1 MGKQNP
7 TGPKV
12 QNRAGKGGCG
22 FQVEWSR
29 KFWERTWQLLEEDTR
44 CSDAL
49 CQRFRQ
55 FSYQEADGPQEAYC
69 QLRELCHQWL
79 KPERRTKEQ
88 ILEMLILEQFLSIL
102 PHEMQSWVRECNPDT
117 CAQVVAL
124 AEGFTVSH
132 SKDEKQQ
139 DQGPVTFDEVAVYFT
154 EEEWALLN
162 PSQRTLYREVM
173 AENCRTVASLSEV
186 VQPGIK
192 MEEQDPA
199 AHKPRERPET
209 PVVQVG
215 TSKKLLTGV
224 ALQQVDQDPAAGSQ
238 REWEDQFL
246 NFLKTVESPLSG
258 WTVPQ
263 SSLEYDVMEFQA
275 TLKGIANVSQ
285 WPISK
290 GVNHTLP
297 GLSGE
302 AHRCL
307 DSVVKVKEDIF
318 DEETISMEMQETPEA
333 KVSEPLEAMAAN
345 FLMSNSMKIQVSTK
359 TTPEDN
365 GKARLL
371 GTRNLLPEPKG
382 SFQLQR
388 TEQRGSSGM
397 WLKKAGRRCF
407 QDPEETSGM
416 QQEADSFQNNPECQ
430 PNLELLCRDGADCF
444 QAETFNKGLLRH
456 GRKTGQ
462 DCERSLPDLV
472 KNKTEGGKTYNCSY
486 CGESFGESSDLV
498 THERTHIGEKLYKCS
513 QCEKQFSHHDDLFMH
528 KKSHHE
534 KAPHQCD
541 LDSRKR
547 NQLPELKET
556 FWKERSE
563 QRKISQ
569 DCERSLPQSFDL
581 VENQTGGEKT
591 YKCSYCGEGF
601 GESSDLVTHERSHIG
616 ESIYKCSQCEKR
628 FSHHTN
634 LLAHKKSHQGEMAHP
649 WDLGPGKC
657 LPQRSSSVTHQKACS
672 REKMFQCSECG
683 ESFNARLHL
692 AKHKTTHRGK
702 KPYQCSECGKR
713 YTRMLNFIKHKRIHV
728 VEELSTSFPPTS
740 TSSCV
745 ES

>member
-1 MGKQNP
+1 MYFRENSLSLSQTAPSALKFRHNTEQGLKMGKQNP

-224 ALQQVDQDPAAGSQ
+224 ALQQ
-238 REWEDQFL
+238 
-246 NFLKTVESPLSG
+246 
-258 WTVPQ
+258 
-263 SSLEYDVMEFQA
+263 
-275 TLKGIANVSQ
+275 
-285 WPISK
+285 
-290 GVNHTLP
+290 
-297 GLSGE
+297 
-302 AHRCL
+302 
-307 DSVVKVKEDIF
+307 
-318 DEETISMEMQETPEA
+318 
-333 KVSEPLEAMAAN
+333 VSEPLEAMAAN